1 MYILNIKE
9 IWGGDLDM
17 NVMLFRI
24 VVDIAIKVVAL
35 LAALALVL
43 LIEHIKIKK
52 D

>member
-1 MYILNIKE
+1 
-9 IWGGDLDM
+9 M

-35 LAALALVL
+35 LTTLALVL